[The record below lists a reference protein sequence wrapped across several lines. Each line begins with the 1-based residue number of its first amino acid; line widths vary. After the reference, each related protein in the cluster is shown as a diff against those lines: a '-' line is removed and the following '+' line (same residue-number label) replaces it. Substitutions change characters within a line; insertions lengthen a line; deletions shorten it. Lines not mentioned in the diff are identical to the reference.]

1 MNLNENPRG
10 EAVRGLASAAL
21 LVGLLIGVPILL
33 IFGVGWPLP
42 QGIPSGSDIV
52 TTIKTGAVPPSTIWK
67 SISVVVWVLWFL
79 LLAGVGVEAWAHLR
93 GRVAPRVA
101 FLPSFIQRFSAQVMG
116 TTLLIAFSL
125 QHPGLATA
133 DNQELLAPT
142 TFKIDAEAADAGPH
156 THTVERNDNLRQL
169 AERYLGDPNR
179 WTEVFVLN
187 EGQTQIDGGS
197 LSDPNQ
203 LQAGWKLV
211 MPADSRTP
219 SAAEF
224 KIAENSDGNQ
234 QSDVPAIELD
244 HSLITVQTGD
254 TLWGLAAQHLD
265 DPERW
270 VDIFNSNQDIIQ
282 DPEVILPGW
291 QLEIPAIDSKPTE
304 ILPPAQPLPET
315 VDYTALQIQPLAE
328 SVGHTA
334 PVSAYATTRPTV
346 VAVVSSE
353 SSDHQSVPT
362 RETMFAVGGLGVFAS
377 SLGWVLAR
385 LRRTQRRRLPNGRMP
400 VPPSDGAVQLDQQL
414 QAASDPDAALFLDAS
429 LRIMSSRVAD
439 NPPPSI
445 VGVTMDSSRVS
456 IHLSSPEVAPPGF
469 HIGDDGTTWT
479 LPKDHGLELLL
490 DEADGVPAPLPTLA
504 TVGKKDGGEF
514 LLNLEHMATLNLEG
528 NHQAIIELCAAM
540 AMQLASSHLADDL
553 TVLCVGFGREL
564 TVLERV
570 EHVPDLASATERIRC
585 HQRQNQ
591 ALLGS
596 HPPSDRSRIGGNGD
610 FCHPMVALAPH
621 KLSREDASELLE
633 ACDSSVSVVA
643 HGLDG
648 ASWAGQL
655 NAHGLLLQPIGL
667 QLEAHGLPDA
677 ATAAFAELASSA
689 KDTEGVALTVPTE
702 PQLIE
707 VKHDASAVGLLA
719 VDIEVRVL
727 GTIEVLGAAQ
737 PFTSRRALDL
747 VTYLAFHPEG
757 ADRDQLRTHIWPSD
771 EPPSESTLANTVSR
785 ARKALGTNE
794 NGDLYLPR
802 VSAKGIYQLQ
812 AGVGTDVGRFEALI
826 SAARKDV
833 GERGREQLQSALD
846 LVRGTPFTGSA
857 GDMFRWADF
866 GLRTQIDC
874 LVDTAAHEL
883 AARCLEVGDTD
894 SAKKAAL
901 TSLRLVGICEQCY
914 RLRLLAAAE
923 NPTEVRQIMAEL
935 VHLLKRE
942 SNQPESDDLIGP
954 ELLELYEQ
962 LMSTGSLFR

>member
-1 MNLNENPRG
+1 MNLNKNPRR
-10 EAVRGLASAAL
+10 ETVRGLASAVL
-21 LVGLLIGVPILL
+21 LVGLLIGIPILL
-33 IFGVGWPLP
+33 ILGVGWPLP
-42 QGIPSGSDIV
+42 HGIPSGSDIAN
-52 TTIKTGAVPPSTIWK
+52 TIRTGAVPPSTVWK
-67 SISVVVWVLWFL
+67 SISVAVWVLWFL
-79 LLAGVGVEAWAHLR
+79 LLTGVGIEAWAHLR

-101 FLPSFIQRFSAQVMG
+101 FLPSFIQRFSAQIMG
-116 TTLLIAFSL
+116 TALLIAFSL

-133 DNQELLAPT
+133 DNKDLLAPT
-142 TFKIDAEAADAGPH
+142 TFKIDAEPL
-156 THTVERNDNLRQL
+156 THTVERNDSLRLL

-187 EGQTQIDGGS
+187 EGQAQTDGGS

-203 LQAGWKLV
+203 LQAGWELV

-224 KIAENSDGNQ
+224 KIAENFDGNQ
-234 QSDVPAIELD
+234 QPDVPAIELD

-270 VDIFNSNQDIIQ
+270 IDIFDSNQDIIQ

-291 QLEIPAIDSKPTE
+291 QLEIPTVDSKPTE
-304 ILPPAQPLPET
+304 ILPPAQPHLET
-315 VDYTALQIQPLAE
+315 VDYTALQIQPLSETVDHA
-328 SVGHTA
+328 A
-334 PVSAYATTRPTV
+334 PVSAYATPRPTV
-346 VAVVSSE
+346 VAVVPSE
-353 SSDHQSVPT
+353 SSDRQSVPN
-362 RETMFAVGGLGVFAS
+362 REAMFAIGGLGVFAS

-400 VPPSDGAVQLDQQL
+400 APPSNDAVQLDQQL

-439 NPPPSI
+439 NPPPGI
-445 VGVTMDSSRVS
+445 IGVTMDSSSVS
-456 IHLSSPEVAPPGF
+456 IHLSSPEEAPPGF
-469 HIGDDGTTWT
+469 HTGDDGKTWT
-479 LPKDHGLELLL
+479 LPKDAGLELLL
-490 DEADGVPAPLPTLA
+490 AEADGVPAPLPTLA
-504 TVGKKDGGEF
+504 TVGRKDGNEF

-528 NHQAIIELCAAM
+528 NHQAIIEICAAM

-553 TVLCVGFGREL
+553 TVLCVGFGRDL

-570 EHVPDLASATERIRC
+570 EHVPDLASAADRIRC

-596 HPPSDRSRIGGNGD
+596 LTPVDRSRIGDNGD
-610 FCHPMVALAPH
+610 FSHPMVALVPH
-621 KLSREDASELLE
+621 QLSQEDASELLE
-633 ACDSSVSVVA
+633 TCDSSVSVVA

-648 ASWAGQL
+648 ASWVGRL
-655 NAHGLLLQPIGL
+655 NEHGLLLQPIGL
-667 QLEAHGLPDA
+667 RLEAHGLPDA
-677 ATAAFAELASSA
+677 AIAAFAELASSA
-689 KDTEGVALTVPTE
+689 KDTEGVALTVPPE
-702 PQLIE
+702 PRSIE
-707 VKHDASAVGLLA
+707 VKYDASAIGPLA

-771 EPPSESTLANTVSR
+771 EPPSESTLVNTVSR

-794 NGDLYLPR
+794 DGDLYLPR
-802 VSAKGIYQLQ
+802 VSAKGIYQLR

-846 LVRGTPFTGSA
+846 LVRGTPFTGGA

-866 GLRTQIDC
+866 GLRTHIDC

-883 AARCLEVGDTD
+883 AARCLEVGDTN
-894 SAKKAAL
+894 SAKRAVL
-901 TSLRLVGICEQCY
+901 TSLQLVGVCEQCY
-914 RLRLLAAAE
+914 RLRLMAAAE

>member
-1 MNLNENPRG
+1 MNLNENPRR
-10 EAVRGLASAAL
+10 ETVRGLASIML
-21 LVGLLIGVPILL
+21 LAGLLIGVPILL
-33 IFGVGWPLP
+33 ILGVGWPLP

-101 FLPSFIQRFSAQVMG
+101 FLPSFVQRFSAQIMG

-125 QHPGLATA
+125 QNPGLATA

-142 TFKIDAEAADAGPH
+142 TFKIDAEPTDAEPL
-156 THTVERNDNLRQL
+156 TVERNDSLRQL
-169 AERYLGDPNR
+169 AERYLGDPDM

-187 EGQTQIDGGS
+187 EEQAQTDGGS
-197 LSDPNQ
+197 MSDPNQ
-203 LQAGWKLV
+203 LQAGWELV
-211 MPADSRTP
+211 MPAESRTP
-219 SAAEF
+219 SANEF
-224 KIAENSDGNQ
+224 KIAENPDDNQ
-234 QSDVPAIELD
+234 QPDVVAAELD

-270 VDIFNSNQDIIQ
+270 IDIFNSNRDIIQ
-282 DPEVILPGW
+282 NPEVILPGW
-291 QLEIPAIDSKPTE
+291 QLEIPAVDSRPTE
-304 ILPPAQPLPET
+304 ASPPAQLLAQT
-315 VDYTALQIQPLAE
+315 VEHTAFQIQPLAE
-328 SVGHTA
+328 TVDHAA
-334 PVSAYATTRPTV
+334 PVSAYTTARPSV
-346 VAVVSSE
+346 VAVVPPE
-353 SSDHQSVPT
+353 SNDSQSIPN
-362 RETMFAVGGLGVFAS
+362 REAMFAIGGLGVFAS

-400 VPPSDGAVQLDQQL
+400 VPPSKDAVQLDQQL
-414 QAASDPDAALFLDAS
+414 QGASDPDAALLLDTS
-429 LRIMSSRVAD
+429 LRIMSSRVAE

-445 VGVTMDSSRVS
+445 VGVTMGSGRAS
-456 IHLSSPEVAPPGF
+456 IHLSSPVEAPPGF
-469 HIGDDGTTWT
+469 HVGDDGTTWT
-479 LPKDHGLELLL
+479 MANDTGLELLL
-490 DEADGVPAPLPTLA
+490 SEADGVPAPLPTLA
-504 TVGKKDGGEF
+504 TVGKKDGDEF
-514 LLNLEHMATLNLEG
+514 LLNLEHMANLNLEG
-528 NHQAIIELCAAM
+528 NHQAIIELCGAM

-570 EHVPDLASATERIRC
+570 EHVPDLASATERIRR

-596 HPPSDRSRIGGNGD
+596 HSPVDRSRIGGNGD
-610 FCHPMVALAPH
+610 FSLPMVVLVPH
-621 KLSREDASELLE
+621 RLEREDASELLE
-633 ACDSSVSVVA
+633 TCDSSVSVVA

-648 ASWAGQL
+648 ASWVGQL
-655 NAHGLLLQPIGL
+655 NESGLLLQPIGL

-677 ATAAFAELASSA
+677 AIAAFAELASSA
-689 KDTEGVALTVPTE
+689 KDTEGVDLTVPPE
-702 PQLIE
+702 PQSIE
-707 VKHDASAVGLLA
+707 VIHDSSSIGLLA

-727 GTIEVLGAAQ
+727 GTVDVLGAAQ

-794 NGDLYLPR
+794 DGDLYLPR
-802 VSAKGIYQLQ
+802 VSAKGIYQLRD
-812 AGVGTDVGRFEALI
+812 GVGTDVGRFEALI
-826 SAARKDV
+826 SAARKDG

-846 LVRGTPFTGSA
+846 LIRGTPFTGGA

-866 GLRTQIDC
+866 GLRTHIDC

-894 SAKKAAL
+894 SAKRAVL
-901 TSLRLVGICEQCY
+901 TSLQLVGVCEQCY
-914 RLRLLAAAE
+914 RLRLTAAAE